1 MENLILETLNYKIGD
16 PSLYSY
22 FSVIFTKIFTEENPL
37 TEHIKLYCLY
47 YLILIIA
54 NEC

>member
-1 MENLILETLNYKIGD
+1 MESLILESLNFNIGI

-22 FSVIFTKIFTEENPL
+22 FTVVFTKLFPEENIL

-47 YLILIIA
+47 YLILLIA